1 MRNVGWHRATWHR
14 ATWHRA
20 TWQAAAM
27 IAVLLGA
34 PRSLMAQDGAIAGTV
49 VVSGSQRALPGVQV
63 SVAGQVGR
71 GAITDGAGRFRING
85 VTGTQVVV
93 QARLLGFRPDSQSV
107 RVGATD
113 VRFSMSERALELNE
127 IVVTGTAGGEQ
138 RRALGTSVSSVD
150 VADVTAKTSVPS
162 VEALLNGRAPGV
174 VVLPGTGQIGAGAQ
188 IRIRGIS
195 SFSLSSNPLIYVDGV
210 RVDNQTG
217 TGITVQAFSSGV
229 ISRMNDF
236 DPEEIESI
244 EVLKGPAAATLY
256 GTEAARGVI
265 NIITKKGAAGSTKY
279 AFSMKQGTNWFMDA
293 AGRIPTNYC
302 NSFTNSSCRLSPT
315 DTTLYSVNVYQTEKA
330 RGTPLFRDG
339 GVHSYNA
346 NVSGGSPLF
355 RFFASGEWNDNQGVD
370 YSNERI
376 QQSAR
381 TNLSVTPNDKF
392 DLESSVG
399 YVKSKTTLSCEAGCG
414 GTMWGSLYSNPV
426 NTSKFCVG
434 SSDPGCGWG
443 RGFNSSPPESDR
455 AEGFGQ
461 DVNRLTASVT
471 LRYNPWTWFTNRLAI
486 GTDYTLEDDTDFLP
500 YITNDTIAY
509 FWGSSFDGFRYQN
522 HHQAFYNTYDY
533 TAAVTG
539 NIRPTLTSKTAGG
552 IQYYTNY
559 NTYFSAE
566 GDHFPAPGLETIT
579 AAGTKIPAN
588 SNNTLNNTLGF
599 YLQQEL
605 GWRDQLFVTGAARV
619 DNNSAFGN
627 DIKWV
632 TYPKASLSWVASE
645 NGTMQRYIPSWV
657 NNLRFRGAYGGSGQ
671 QPAYNTAL
679 RTLKPVAGPNSQAT
693 LTPSTFGNLNLR
705 PERVLGTELGFES
718 GLFNDRFGID
728 FTYYN
733 DVSKDAILSRGVAP
747 GTGFG
752 SSTQFFNAGEI
763 QKSGIELGLKA
774 QLIQR
779 KAYGWESN
787 FNVSTNTGKIKK
799 LSGKDT
805 TIDNGSYSHRI
816 GYAPYSWFSYRV
828 LSATYDPAQ
837 RKAINPICD
846 DGKGGSMPCY
856 NAKGV
861 VQAPKVYLGRG
872 IPPVDGAWTNTFRFL
887 TNMRLYVMTDYAT
900 DYERLDNNLRIR
912 CQIFYTCL
920 QYVQPANTD
929 PRLLAQMQ
937 SNGTLR
943 DFVINDASYVKL
955 REVSLSY
962 DVPERLMNRIGA
974 HGVSLTA
981 SGRNLHTWSK
991 YTGLD
996 PEMQFISG
1004 STPGSNFGVD
1014 QAEYPPLASFV
1025 FTIRANY

>member
-1 MRNVGWHRATWHR
+1 V
-14 ATWHRA
+14 
-20 TWQAAAM
+20 
-27 IAVLLGA
+27 
-34 PRSLMAQDGAIAGTV
+34 AGTV
-49 VVSGSQRALPGVQV
+49 LASGSQRALPGVQI
-63 SVAGQVGR
+63 SISGQPGR
-71 GAITDGAGRFRING
+71 GVTTDASGRFRITG
-85 VTGTQVVV
+85 VSGSQVVL
-93 QARLLGFRPDSQSV
+93 QARMLGYRPDSQSV
-107 RVGATD
+107 SVGKTD
-113 VRFSMSERALELNE
+113 VRFVMTERALELDQ

-138 RRALGTSVSSVD
+138 KRALGTSISAVD
-150 VADVTAKTSVPS
+150 VSDVTAKTSVPS
-162 VEALLNGRAPGV
+162 VDALLTGRAPGV
-174 VVLPGTGQIGAGAQ
+174 VVLPGTGQVGAGAQ

-229 ISRMNDF
+229 ISRLNDF
-236 DPEEIESI
+236 SPEEIENV

-265 NIITKKGAAGSTKY
+265 NIITKKGAAGATKY
-279 AFSMKQGTNWFMDA
+279 AFTVKQGSNWFQNA

-302 NSFTNSSCRLSPT
+302 NSFTNSACSLRPG
-315 DTTLYSVNVYQTEKA
+315 DTTLYSVNVYQTEKD
-330 RGTPLFRDG
+330 RGTPLFRNG
-339 GVHSYNA
+339 GIGDYAA

-355 RFFASGEWNDNQGVD
+355 RFFVSGEWSSNQGVD
-370 YSNERI
+370 YANDRI

-381 TNLSVTPNDKF
+381 TNLSVTPSDKF
-392 DLESSVG
+392 TLESSVG
-399 YVKSKTTLSCEAGCG
+399 YIKSKTNLSCEAGCG
-414 GTMWGSLYSNPV
+414 GSLWGSLYSNPA

-434 SSDPGCGWG
+434 STDPGCGWG

-455 AEGFGQ
+455 AEQFWQNLSRFTG
-461 DVNRLTASVT
+461 SIT
-471 LRYNPWTWFTNRLAI
+471 LRYNPTTWFTNRLAV
-486 GTDYTLEDDTDFLP
+486 GTDYSLEDDVDFLP
-500 YITNDTIAY
+500 YVTNDTIAY

-533 TAAVTG
+533 TGAV
-539 NIRPTLTSKTAGG
+539 NFNVRPTLTSKTAGG

-588 SNNTLNNTLGF
+588 SNDTKNNTLGF
-599 YLQQEL
+599 YLQQEFA
-605 GWRDQLFVTGAARV
+605 WRDQLFVTGAARV

-645 NGTMQRYIPSWV
+645 NATARKYLPTFID
-657 NNLRFRGAYGGSGQ
+657 NLRLRAAYGGSGQ

-679 RTLKPVAGPNSQAT
+679 RTLRPVAGPNNQST
-693 LTPSTFGNLNLR
+693 LTPSTFGNLNLK
-705 PERVLGTELGFES
+705 PERVLGTELGFEA
-718 GLFNDRFGID
+718 GTFDDRLGFD
-728 FTYYN
+728 FTYYR

-752 SSTQFFNAGEI
+752 ASTQFFNAGEI
-763 QKSGIELGLKA
+763 QKSGVELAVKA
-774 QLIQR
+774 QVIQR
-779 KAYGWESN
+779 QRYGWEST
-787 FNVSTNTGKIKK
+787 FNISTNNGKITR
-799 LSGKDT
+799 LNGTDT
-805 TIDNGSYSHRI
+805 TIDNGSYSHRV

-837 RKAINPICD
+837 RKAVNPICD
-846 DGKGGSMPCY
+846 NGKGGSMPCY
-856 NAKGV
+856 TASGAI
-861 VQAPKVYLGRG
+861 QAPKVYLGRG
-872 IPPVDGAWTNTFRFL
+872 IPPVDGSWTNTIRFL
-887 TNMRLYVMTDYAT
+887 TNLRLYVMTDYAT
-900 DYERLDNNLRIR
+900 DYARLDNNLRIR

-920 QYVQPANTD
+920 EYVQPAKTD
-929 PRLLAQMQ
+929 PRLLVQMQ

-943 DFVINDASYVKL
+943 DFVINNASYVKL

-962 DVPERLMNRIGA
+962 DVPERLSSRFAA
-974 HGVSLTA
+974 HGVVLTV
-981 SGRNLHTWSK
+981 SGRNLHTWSP

-996 PEMQFISG
+996 PEMMFVSG

-1014 QAEYPPLASFV
+1014 QAEYPPLTSFV

>member
-1 MRNVGWHRATWHR
+1 MRNVGWTRA
-14 ATWHRA
+14 A
-20 TWQAAAM
+20 WQSAALL
-27 IAVLLGA
+27 AVLLSA
-34 PRSLMAQDGAIAGTV
+34 PRRLHAQGGSVAGTV
-49 VVSGSQRALPGVQV
+49 VVSGSQRGLSGAQISVDGQPGH
-63 SVAGQVGR
+63 
-71 GAITDGAGRFRING
+71 GAVTDASGRFRIG
-85 VTGTQVVV
+85 GITGGQVML

-113 VRFSMSERALELNE
+113 VRFVMSERALELNE

-138 RRALGTSVSSVD
+138 RRAIGTSIASVD
-150 VADVTAKTSVPS
+150 VADVMAKTAVPS
-162 VEALLNGRAPGV
+162 VDALLNGRAPGV
-174 VVLPGTGQIGAGAQ
+174 VVLPGTGQIGSGAQ

-217 TGITVQAFSSGV
+217 TGINVQSFSSGI

-265 NIITKKGAAGSTKY
+265 NIITKKGASGATKY
-279 AFSMKQGTNWFMDA
+279 SFTMKQGSNWFMDA
-293 AGRIPTNYC
+293 ANRLPTNYC
-302 NSFTNSSCRLSPT
+302 NSFTNSACSLHPG
-315 DTTLYSVNVYQTEKA
+315 DTTLYSVNVYQSENA

-339 GVHSYNA
+339 GVHNYAA

-370 YSNERI
+370 FANERI

-399 YVKSKTTLSCEAGCG
+399 YVKSHTTLSCEAGCG
-414 GTMWGSLYSNPV
+414 GTMWGSLYSNPA
-426 NTSKFCVG
+426 NTSQFCVG
-434 SSDPGCGWG
+434 STDPACGWG

-455 AEGFGQ
+455 SEQFWQ
-461 DVNRLTASVT
+461 DLNRFTGSVT
-471 LRYNPWTWFTNRLAI
+471 LRYNPWSWFTNRLSI
-486 GTDYTLEDDTDFLP
+486 GTDYTLEDDVDFLP

-533 TAAVTG
+533 SASANANV
-539 NIRPTLTSKTAGG
+539 RPTLTSKTSGG

-559 NTYFSAE
+559 NTFFNAE

-588 SNNTLNNTLGF
+588 SNNTRNNTLGF
-599 YLQQEL
+599 YLQQEF

-645 NGTMQRYIPSWV
+645 NESVKRLLPSFI
-657 NNLRFRGAYGGSGQ
+657 NNLRLRGAYGGSGQ

-679 RTLKPVAGPNSQAT
+679 RTLAPVAGPNNQAT
-693 LTPSTFGNLNLR
+693 LTPSTFGNLNLK
-705 PERVLGTELGFES
+705 PERVFGTELGFES

-733 DVSKDAILSRGVAP
+733 DVSRDAILSRGVAP
-747 GTGFG
+747 STGFG
-752 SSTQFFNAGEI
+752 ASTQYFNAGEI

-774 QLIQR
+774 QLIER
-779 KAYGWESN
+779 RTYSWESN
-787 FNVSTNTGKIKK
+787 FNISTNNGKIKR
-799 LSGKDT
+799 LNGKDT
-805 TIDNGSYSHRI
+805 TIDNGSYSHRV

-828 LSATYDPAQ
+828 LSATYDPAL

-846 DGKGGSMPCY
+846 NGNGGSMPCY
-856 NAKGV
+856 NAAGV

-872 IPPVDGAWTNTFRFL
+872 IPPVDGSWTNSIRFL
-887 TNMRLYVMTDYAT
+887 NNFRVYVMTDFAT

-912 CQIFYTCL
+912 CQIFHTCL

-929 PRLLAQMQ
+929 PRLLVQMQ
-937 SNGTLR
+937 SNGVLR
-943 DFVINDASYVKL
+943 DFVINNASYAKL
-955 REVSLSY
+955 REVSISY
-962 DVPERLMNRIGA
+962 DVPERFSSRFSA
-974 HGVSLTA
+974 HGVTLTA
-981 SGRNLHTWSK
+981 SGRNLHTWSP

-996 PEMQFISG
+996 PEMQFLSG
-1004 STPGSNFGVD
+1004 ANPGSNFGVD

>member
-1 MRNVGWHRATWHR
+1 MRNVGWIRATWH
-14 ATWHRA
+14 
-20 TWQAAAM
+20 AAAGL
-27 IAVLLGA
+27 ALLAAA
-34 PRSLMAQDGAIAGTV
+34 PQRLHAQEGTVAGTA
-49 VVSGSQRALPGVQV
+49 VVSGSQRGLPGVQV
-63 SVAGQVGR
+63 SISGQTGR
-71 GAITDGAGRFRING
+71 GAVTDASGRFRITG
-85 VTGTQVVV
+85 VTGSQVTV
-93 QARLLGFRPDSQSV
+93 QARALGFRPDSQLV

-113 VRFSMSERALELNE
+113 IRFVMTERALELNE

-138 RRALGTSVSSVD
+138 KRALGTSISTVD
-150 VADVTAKTSVPS
+150 VADVTAKTAVPS
-162 VEALLNGRAPGV
+162 VDALLNGRTPGV
-174 VVLPGTGQIGAGAQ
+174 VVLPGTGQVGAGAQ

-229 ISRMNDF
+229 VSRLNDF
-236 DPEEIESI
+236 SPEEIESI

-265 NIITKKGAAGSTKY
+265 NILTKKGAAGATKY
-279 AFSMKQGTNWFMDA
+279 GFTMKQGSNWFMDA

-302 NSFTNSSCRLSPT
+302 NSFTNSDCALST
-315 DTTLYSVNVYQTEKA
+315 GDTTLYSVNVYQTEKA

-339 GVHSYNA
+339 SIHNYAA

-355 RFFASGEWNDNQGVD
+355 RFFASGEWNGDQGVD
-370 YSNERI
+370 YANQRI

-381 TNLSVTPNDKF
+381 TNLSVTPSEKF
-392 DLESSVG
+392 ELESSVG
-399 YVKSKTTLSCEAGCG
+399 YIKSKTNLSCEAGCG
-414 GTMWGSLYSNPV
+414 GTLWGSLYSNPV
-426 NTSKFCVG
+426 NTSQFCVG
-434 SSDPGCGWG
+434 SSDPACGWG

-455 AEGFGQ
+455 AEQFWQ
-461 DVNRLTASVT
+461 NLNRFTGSIT
-471 LRYNPWTWFTNRLAI
+471 LRYNPTNWFNNRLAV
-486 GTDYTLEDDTDFLP
+486 GTDYTLEDDVDYLP

-509 FWGSSFDGFRYQN
+509 YWGSYSDGFRYQN

-533 TAAVTG
+533 TSSINLNV
-539 NIRPTLTSKTAGG
+539 RPTLTSKTAGG

-579 AAGTKIPAN
+579 AAGTKIPAS
-588 SNNTLNNTLGF
+588 SNNTTNNTLGF
-599 YLQQEL
+599 YLQQEF

-619 DNNSAFGN
+619 DNNSAFGK

-645 NGTMQRYIPSWV
+645 NQTVRAHLPSFID
-657 NNLRFRGAYGGSGQ
+657 NLRLRGAYGGSGQ

-679 RTLKPVAGPNSQAT
+679 RTLRPVAGPNSQST
-693 LTPSTFGNLNLR
+693 LTPSTFGNLNLK
-705 PERVLGTELGFES
+705 PERVFGTELGFEA
-718 GLFNDRFGID
+718 GTFDDRLGFD

-747 GTGFG
+747 STGFG
-752 SSTQFFNAGEI
+752 SSTQYFNAGEI
-763 QKSGIELGLKA
+763 QKSGIELGIKA
-774 QLIQR
+774 QILQR
-779 KAYGWESN
+779 RAYGWESA
-787 FNVSTNTGKIKK
+787 FNISTNNGNIKR
-799 LSGKDT
+799 LNGKDT
-805 TIDNGSYSHRI
+805 TIDNGSYSHRV

-828 LSATYDPAQ
+828 LSATYDPAT
-837 RKAINPICD
+837 RRAVNPVCD

-856 NAKGV
+856 NANGV

-872 IPPVDGAWTNTFRFL
+872 IPPVEGSWTNTIRFF
-887 TNMRLYVMTDYAT
+887 TNLRLYVMTDYAT
-900 DYERLDNNLRIR
+900 DFARLDNNLRIR

-920 QYVQPANTD
+920 EFVQPAKTD
-929 PRLLAQMQ
+929 PRLLVQMT

-943 DFVINDASYVKL
+943 DFVINDASYMKL
-955 REVSLSY
+955 RELSLSY
-962 DVPERLMNRIGA
+962 DVPERLSSRFSA
-974 HGVSLTA
+974 HGVVLTA

-996 PEMQFISG
+996 PEMMFVSG
-1004 STPGSNFGVD
+1004 SNPGSNFGVD
-1014 QAEYPPLASFV
+1014 QAEYPPLTSFV
-1025 FTIRANY
+1025 FTIRASY